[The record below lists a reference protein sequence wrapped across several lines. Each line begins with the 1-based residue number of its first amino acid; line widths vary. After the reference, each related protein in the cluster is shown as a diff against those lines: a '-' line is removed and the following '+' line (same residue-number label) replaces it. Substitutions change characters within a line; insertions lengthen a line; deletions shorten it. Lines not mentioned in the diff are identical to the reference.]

1 MKVDN
6 FLAFLQRIHSYE
18 NFGNY
23 FLKLDRWFHDHRGD
37 YTNHRW
43 FAVSDALQYWIR
55 HHISHAVE
63 QPSRVVTR
71 PKLFAVI
78 SLNCLKERTT
88 FSGCSLLQFSAAPPQ
103 QLYFRRKK
111 IGELSNLFSFVFT
124 LDFGIGLTSIVLGC
138 HGSNRSYSSCSSSS
152 SSYCLI
158 LCLV

>member
-1 MKVDN
+1 MEVDN
-6 FLAFLQRIHSYE
+6 LLAFLQRIHSYE

-23 FLKLDRWFHDHRGD
+23 FLKLDRWFNDHRGD

-43 FAVSDALQYWIR
+43 FAVIDALLYRIR
-55 HHISHAVE
+55 HHLSHAVE

-88 FSGCSLLQFSAAPPQ
+88 GRGILGRRF
-103 QLYFRRKK
+103 FRRKK

-124 LDFGIGLTSIVLGC
+124 LDFGLGLTSIVLGC
-138 HGSNRSYSSCSSSS
+138 NGSNRSYSSCSSSS
-152 SSYCLI
+152 SPYCLI